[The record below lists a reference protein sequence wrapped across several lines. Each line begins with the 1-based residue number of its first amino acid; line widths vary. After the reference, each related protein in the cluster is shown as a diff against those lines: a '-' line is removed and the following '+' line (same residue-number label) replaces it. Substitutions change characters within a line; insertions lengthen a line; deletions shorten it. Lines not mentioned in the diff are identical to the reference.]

1 MYRVLIVDDEP
12 SARMGLREC
21 YDFARFDCEFA
32 AEAEDGVKALEIL
45 RDTKIDIVITDVKMP
60 NMDGVELSRE
70 IARLYPHI
78 KVILISGY
86 NEIDYLKAAL
96 KVSAVDY
103 ILKPINLSELDS
115 AVSQAAAKLKES
127 EILLQKDITLMQS
140 VPLLKEKFL
149 LTLILDNIPSDEAL
163 KKQMHR
169 HNISFPIDGKANVI
183 VIRLNRMD
191 KNMAEREYQRI
202 SFAVL
207 NVCQELLEKRFL
219 GYCFESGRGE
229 YVCIVSVGENNEND
243 IKKLSEEIEN
253 LLYVGLELE
262 ATAEAGRT
270 VNGIRELKNCYLS
283 VIQSVDYKQLLGK
296 NRAVSAGG
304 AYADNGKL
312 DHELLQK
319 LADGLRVGNYVE
331 AKHLTDEF
339 FDGIRAK
346 NTLSSDYVQSMCLF
360 LLFLPGRVAAEE
372 EFETKI
378 FSYDGQQQYEEM
390 SQLDT
395 IDEMKR
401 YILNKFRELC
411 DYVNGRGGEGTVIN
425 NVKSYIKRNYPG
437 ELTIKELAE
446 SVYLSYIF
454 KQKTGMTINDYI
466 TDVRLEKAKELL
478 HDPKNSIY
486 DIACAVGYHESGY
499 FTRIFKKYTGQTP
512 SKYRGTL

>member
-1 MYRVLIVDDEP
+1 M
-12 SARMGLREC
+12 
-21 YDFARFDCEFA
+21 
-32 AEAEDGVKALEIL
+32 
-45 RDTKIDIVITDVKMP
+45 
-60 NMDGVELSRE
+60 
-70 IARLYPHI
+70 
-78 KVILISGY
+78 
-86 NEIDYLKAAL
+86 
-96 KVSAVDY
+96 
-103 ILKPINLSELDS
+103 
-115 AVSQAAAKLKES
+115 
-127 EILLQKDITLMQS
+127 
-140 VPLLKEKFL
+140 
-149 LTLILDNIPSDEAL
+149 
-163 KKQMHR
+163 
-169 HNISFPIDGKANVI
+169 
-183 VIRLNRMD
+183 
-191 KNMAEREYQRI
+191 
-202 SFAVL
+202 
-207 NVCQELLEKRFL
+207 
-219 GYCFESGRGE
+219 
-229 YVCIVSVGENNEND
+229 
-243 IKKLSEEIEN
+243 
-253 LLYVGLELE
+253 
-262 ATAEAGRT
+262 
-270 VNGIRELKNCYLS
+270 S

-446 SVYLSYIF
+446 SVYLSPTYLSYIF